1 VPGIIFSVRHVARCQ
16 VAIQDH
22 LVLVLGHILTS
33 AALLAG
39 LPRPGPP
46 NAPVMSDPGRSEAE
60 PGHVTITVAAMTR
73 PAPEMPVRL
82 VPDALTA
89 MASFFLDSRIWAS
102 RRRISSK
109 SSAAR
114 PPGGAGRLG

>member
-1 VPGIIFSVRHVARCQ
+1 VSGHVARCQ
-16 VAIQDH
+16 VAIQDR

-33 AALLAG
+33 AALRAG

-46 NAPVMSDPGRSEAE
+46 NVPVRSDPGRSEAE
-60 PGHVTITVAAMTR
+60 PGHVAITVAAMTG
-73 PAPEMPVRL
+73 PAPKMPVRL

-102 RRRISSK
+102 RRRMSSK
-109 SSAAR
+109 SSAAS

>member
-1 VPGIIFSVRHVARCQ
+1 VARCQ
-16 VAIQDH
+16 VAIQDR
-22 LVLVLGHILTS
+22 LVLVLGHVLTS
-33 AALLAG
+33 AALLAA

-46 NAPVMSDPGRSEAE
+46 KAPVKSDPGRSEAE
-60 PGHVTITVAAMTR
+60 PGHVAITVAAMTG
-73 PAPEMPVRL
+73 PAPKMPVRL

-89 MASFFLDSRIWAS
+89 MASFVLDSRTWAS

-109 SSAAR
+109 SSAAS